1 MFCKLTDALLNNIRK
16 SEAVLTGD
24 PNSGQQE
31 VDIMEIKAPGW
42 TVHVHMSISMFG
54 IDSDISVQHR

>member
-1 MFCKLTDALLNNIRK
+1 M
-16 SEAVLTGD
+16 LTGD

-31 VDIMEIKAPGW
+31 VDIMEIKTPGW

-54 IDSDISVQHR
+54 IDFDISVQHR